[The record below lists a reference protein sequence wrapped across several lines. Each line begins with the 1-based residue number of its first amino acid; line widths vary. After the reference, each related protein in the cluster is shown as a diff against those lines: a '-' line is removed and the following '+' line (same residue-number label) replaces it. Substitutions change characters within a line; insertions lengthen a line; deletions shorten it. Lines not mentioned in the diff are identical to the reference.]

1 VFSLSVLSSC
11 LFSLRVSSATTS
23 NATQEIIE
31 NVMEKR
37 SKVNFGPSGG
47 KKLVCFVDD
56 LNMPTKD
63 EFGSQ
68 PPLELLRQ
76 WVDYHCWYD
85 RQKQSLRYILD
96 MQLLA
101 AMGPPGGG
109 RSVISQRFQSRSV
122 VSSLLL
128 FPFQVHEALT
138 ALLPLVSLVSTVF
151 CPLFFVHCFLS
162 TVFFFPVLMM
172 VVSTQVSRVE
182 LRGAGTNGIAA
193 HF

>member
-1 VFSLSVLSSC
+1 VFSLCSLSLFSLSVLSSC

-128 FPFQVHEALT
+128 HSRVANILFPFQCSH
-138 ALLPLVSLVSTVF
+138 SKYMK
-151 CPLFFVHCFLS
+151 H
-162 TVFFFPVLMM
+162 
-172 VVSTQVSRVE
+172 
-182 LRGAGTNGIAA
+182 
-193 HF
+193 

>member
-1 VFSLSVLSSC
+1 
-11 LFSLRVSSATTS
+11 
-23 NATQEIIE
+23 
-31 NVMEKR
+31 MEKR

-128 FPFQVHEALT
+128 HPRQYTV
-138 ALLPLVSLVSTVF
+138 PIPSTRSTDGTVAPGF
-151 CPLFFVHCFLS
+151 TRFHCFLS
-162 TVFFFPVLMM
+162 TVLFSCVDDGRFNPGF
-172 VVSTQVSRVE
+172 TC
-182 LRGAGTNGIAA
+182 
-193 HF
+193 